1 MMSTMWPL
9 CEERGRETRDTQLDT
24 IREIMLAAG
33 ARGAWLTLE
42 EIAEL
47 TEIGEAS
54 ISAQL
59 RHLRKLQ
66 HGRHRVEKRRR
77 TLEQQAEEDTR
88 ERDIDRERH
97 IGNVG
102 EPVRW
107 EYRVL
112 PPSVR

>member
-1 MMSTMWPL
+1 MWAL
-9 CEERGRETRDTQLDT
+9 CEERVREARDTQLDT

-33 ARGAWLTLE
+33 ARGAWLTLG
-42 EIAEL
+42 EIASL

-77 TLEQQAEEDTR
+77 TPEQQAEEDS
-88 ERDIDRERH
+88 RERH
-97 IGNVG
+97 AGNVG

-112 PPSVR
+112 RPR

>member
-1 MMSTMWPL
+1 MWAL
-9 CEERGRETRDTQLDT
+9 CEENGREVRDTQLET

-33 ARGAWLTLE
+33 ARGAWLTLG
-42 EIAEL
+42 EIAGL

-66 HGRHRVEKRRR
+66 HGRHCVEKRRR
-77 TLEQQAEEDTR
+77 TPEQQAEEESR
-88 ERDIDRERH
+88 ERNIERAIERH
-97 IGNVG
+97 AGNVG
-102 EPVRW
+102 EPVKW

-112 PPSVR
+112 PPSLR